1 MYSYII
7 FTRFFEFRSFS
18 ANTYVL
24 LQVPLDIFLWTK
36 KKVPVIYVLFFES
49 EDATILFCNREMDIL
64 MVIKS
69 TVQVRKLILTLLII
83 LIILQSWCAGAR
95 VICWVCSK
103 THWLRFISSTL
114 RMNANFLVLPES
126 SWTQPAIRMNNSEMK
141 SEKNIHEMYIIW
153 TLLYT

>member
-1 MYSYII
+1 
-7 FTRFFEFRSFS
+7 
-18 ANTYVL
+18 
-24 LQVPLDIFLWTK
+24 
-36 KKVPVIYVLFFES
+36 
-49 EDATILFCNREMDIL
+49 MDIL

-126 SWTQPAIRMNNSEMK
+126 SWTQPAIRMSNSDMK
-141 SEKNIHEMYIIW
+141 SEKKTVHDNILFEPHLVVDRNKALSETNRSELFGQSLRENRTEPNRASTSLVM
-153 TLLYT
+153 